1 MGGILVRMT
10 ASSDNTE
17 ANNLEKFIAEN
28 EEFLSRVLAHGD
40 AEARGYV
47 LAVLSNGGTVEE
59 IETVQHEL
67 EKIKQELEE

>member
-1 MGGILVRMT
+1 MT
-10 ASSDNTE
+10 ASGDNTE
-17 ANNLEKFIAEN
+17 VDCNLEEFITEN

-59 IETVQHEL
+59 IEAVQNEL
-67 EKIKQELEE
+67 EKIKRELDG